1 MSNDVLKK
9 VRLRMVIEGDYNIE
23 VLRPDT
29 PDDELIK
36 IEKEILEAEP
46 DLVFDML
53 ENMKL
58 SIQMTD

>member
-36 IEKEILEAEP
+36 VEKEILEAEP

-53 ENMKL
+53 ENMEL